1 LSLLILGVTLLSL
14 TIAGTGASAKTPGA
28 GLAGHAKATPTGTY
42 RNPLNIAIPGQGR
55 MTNCADPAVLRG
67 QRPGD
72 TGWYAYCSSD
82 ALSDKDTKVHLIPML
97 TSPDLVHWKYV
108 GDALTITPAWV
119 DTGSPLQSPEVK
131 YFNNH
136 YYLYYAAP
144 ETVAGGGAVGV
155 LTSDNPAG
163 PWTDGGG
170 PVVEPHAPP
179 CCPYDK
185 MSISGP
191 TVVDDSSQRYIFYGG
206 FFGGIEAR
214 KLSADGLHSVAASQS
229 QITIDNEFEGARI
242 VKHGGYYYLFVSAGN
257 CCNGPLS
264 GYGVFAGRS
273 TKVLGPYVDRTGH
286 SLMDGRAGS
295 SPVLS
300 MNGNRWVGGGHG
312 AVVTDFSGQNWF
324 LYAAIDRSH
333 PYLAGAGVPRHDKR
347 QLMMDPLDWI
357 NGWPIVRGGFW
368 ASDAPQWLP
377 AAQSGAKTKYRPSVP
392 SADKSGAKIDGLSD
406 DFTRPTVGPQWRWL
420 RQPPSTS
427 YGVEKGTLRMDTVGG
442 DLDSTTAPVLL
453 EPAPKGEYGVET
465 KVSVSVPKDGCCFN
479 YAQGGLVIYGNDENY
494 VTLTDLSNWDTRI
507 TEFAVA
513 MKPTAADYPFSGSTQ
528 VGPPGDWTWLRILKR
543 SSGNEELYRAYT
555 SADGITWERGGVWTH
570 RLGAGTRIGLV
581 AMAASGFTVHFG
593 YVHVY
598 ALSK

>member
-1 LSLLILGVTLLSL
+1 LSLLILGITLLSL
-14 TIAGTGASAKTPGA
+14 TIAGTGASAKTPGV

-42 RNPLNIAIPGQGR
+42 RNPLNIAILGQGR
-55 MTNCADPAVLRG
+55 MTNCADPAVFRG

-108 GDALTITPAWV
+108 GDALTTTPAWV

-206 FFGGIEAR
+206 FFGGIQAR

-312 AVVTDFSGQNWF
+312 AVVTDFSGQDWF

-368 ASDAPQWLP
+368 ASDAPQWVP

-392 SADKSGAKIDGLSD
+392 SADKSGAKFDGLSD

-442 DLDSTTAPVLL
+442 DLDSTTAPILL

-513 MKPTAADYPFSGSTQ
+513 MKPIAAGYPLTGSTQ

-570 RLGAGTRIGLV
+570 RLGAGARIGLV

-598 ALSK
+598 VLSK